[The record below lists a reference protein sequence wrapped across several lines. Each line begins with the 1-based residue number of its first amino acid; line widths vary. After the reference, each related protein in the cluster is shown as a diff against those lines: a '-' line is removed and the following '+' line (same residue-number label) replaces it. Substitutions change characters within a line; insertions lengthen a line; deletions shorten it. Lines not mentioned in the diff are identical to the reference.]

1 MLSKNQL
8 EKEVLKTVAYFQEMG
23 IKKGDRVLVFVP
35 MSIDLYRIVLA
46 LFYMGSTAVFLDEW
60 VNKKRL
66 ELCCELADCKGFIG
80 VRKARI
86 FSLFSKPLRRI
97 PIKLKIS
104 GRSNQ
109 AISQAEV
116 DYDSSALITFTTGS
130 TGTPKAA
137 NRSHGFLREQFD
149 ALIDEIDPSYEDVDL
164 PVLPIVLF
172 VNLGVGCTSV
182 IADFKM
188 SKIHKMNSQEII
200 NQIKKNNVN
209 RITSSPSFIHT
220 LTQFTID
227 NKIELNNIE
236 KIFTGGGP
244 VFPEEVNLFEKAFP
258 NSDSKIVYGS
268 TEAEPI
274 SSLSA
279 RELKISLGDISKGLP
294 VGEVYSK
301 TKLKIIPFTQ
311 DSIPNT
317 TELQLSE
324 DEVGVGEMGEIIV
337 AGNHVLKS
345 YFNNPKAF
353 EQNKIVTEKTTWH
366 RTGDCGTLENGKLF
380 LFGKCEQVINYQNKT
395 YSPFV
400 IEHQLKQIKGIETG
414 TVLLLNNKLTLVVET
429 NLSKERVQQ
438 ELKFLEIENS
448 VILKKIPRDPRH
460 YTKIDY
466 GKLKEIIS

>member
-1 MLSKNQL
+1 MNAINLFISAVKKQPTRLAIVETDKSISYSEL

-301 TKLKIIPFTQ
+301 TKQIPIF
-311 DSIPNT
+311 D
-317 TELQLSE
+317 L
-324 DEVGVGEMGEIIV
+324 
-337 AGNHVLKS
+337 
-345 YFNNPKAF
+345 
-353 EQNKIVTEKTTWH
+353 
-366 RTGDCGTLENGKLF
+366 
-380 LFGKCEQVINYQNKT
+380 
-395 YSPFV
+395 
-400 IEHQLKQIKGIETG
+400 IETG
-414 TVLLLNNKLTLVVET
+414 INAL
-429 NLSKERVQQ
+429 
-438 ELKFLEIENS
+438 
-448 VILKKIPRDPRH
+448 
-460 YTKIDY
+460 
-466 GKLKEIIS
+466 